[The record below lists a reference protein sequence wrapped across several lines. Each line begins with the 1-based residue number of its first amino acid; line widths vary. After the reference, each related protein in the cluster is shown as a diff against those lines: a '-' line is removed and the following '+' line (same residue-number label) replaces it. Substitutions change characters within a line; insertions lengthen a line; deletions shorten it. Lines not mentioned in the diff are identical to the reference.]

1 MADDAS
7 VFVSIVV
14 YLVLLSTVLGY
25 TFEDEITQIDIAPTF
40 NLDYSENNLTL
51 ISNMSEIEHKA
62 GTGLWRTE
70 TGRGIF
76 SVVNGTDLDYRD
88 DNIIRVWVP
97 KYQEGDLPYILKAN
111 DISFPVEK
119 SDIHDLS
126 VSIENL
132 EERDFILT
140 GVYARKGQAVGFF
153 VCPEDNTITLAGYDV
168 GNYEVYNYD
177 LSANSYDFRI
187 YTDLDNSRVKL
198 YVDDELLID
207 KLIELSW
214 YQKNIAGIFAEN
226 SVFRVISFGSEV
238 EITDL
243 SIISTKSLDL
253 DASSGYGI
261 QDFIRIVGVLFVW
274 NISPDL
280 MPWSLNILIIK
291 VPLFI
296 LLFVFIRTLRG
307 N

>member
-7 VFVSIVV
+7 VFVSVVV

-40 NLDYSENNLTL
+40 NLDFSENNLTET
-51 ISNMSEIEHKA
+51 SNMSEIDHKP
-62 GTGLWRTE
+62 GTGYWRTVA
-70 TGRGIF
+70 GRGIF
-76 SVVNGTDLDYRD
+76 SVVNSTDLDYRD
-88 DNIIRVWVP
+88 DTIIRGWVP
-97 KYQEGDLPYILKAN
+97 KYQEGDLDYILKAN
-111 DISFPVEK
+111 EIAFPVEK

-126 VSIENL
+126 VSIENS
-132 EERDFILT
+132 ERRDFLLT
-140 GVYARKGQAVGFF
+140 GVYARKSQAVGFF
-153 VCPEDNTITLAGYDV
+153 ICPTDNTITLTGYDV

-187 YTDLDNSRVKL
+187 YTDIDNSRVKL
-198 YVDDELLID
+198 YVDDNLLID
-207 KLIELSW
+207 KFIELSW
-214 YQKNIAGIFAEN
+214 YQKNIAGIFAE
-226 SVFRVISFGSEV
+226 SSIFKVIAFGSDV

-243 SIISTKSLDL
+243 SIISMKSLDL
-253 DASSGYGI
+253 DAASGYGI
-261 QDFIRIVGVLFVW
+261 QDFIRIIGVLFVW